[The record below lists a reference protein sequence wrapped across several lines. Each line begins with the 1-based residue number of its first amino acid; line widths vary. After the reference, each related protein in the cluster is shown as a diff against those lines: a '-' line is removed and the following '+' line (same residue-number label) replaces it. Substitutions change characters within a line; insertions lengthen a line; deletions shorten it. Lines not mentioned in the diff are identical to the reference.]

1 MKYLIGLFIGLVFTM
16 SSFAQTTVTE
26 YPKIETDST
35 GQVLVTMTIEQA
47 QKLDN
52 AADLLVLFEKMNT
65 QLGSYDDACVKVVN
79 DQQQVIATQKIQISK
94 LKSQV
99 DTKSKEILNLQSQ
112 IENYKKDLDGCN
124 LQNSNKDKIISDQK
138 NTIKKQKNR
147 MIAGG
152 SIGGVVIIAL
162 TILLIL

>member
-1 MKYLIGLFIGLVFTM
+1 MKYLIGLFIGLIFTM

-52 AADLLVLFEKMNT
+52 AGDLLVLFEKMNA
-65 QLGSYDDACVKVVN
+65 QLGSYDDACIKVVN
-79 DQQQVIATQKIQISK
+79 EQQQVIATQKIQISE

-99 DTKSKEILNLQSQ
+99 DIKAKEILNLQSQ
-112 IENYKKDLDGCN
+112 IENYKKDLANCD

-138 NTIKKQKNR
+138 DTIKKQKIK
-147 MIAGG
+147 MIFGG
-152 SIGGVVIIAL
+152 GLGGAAIIVL